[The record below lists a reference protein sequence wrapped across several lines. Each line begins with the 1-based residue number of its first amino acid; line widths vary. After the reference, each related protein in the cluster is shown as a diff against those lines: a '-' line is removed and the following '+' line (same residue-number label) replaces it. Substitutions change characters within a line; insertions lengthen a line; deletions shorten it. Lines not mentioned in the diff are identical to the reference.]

1 MLHLIETLKDTLQ
14 TAVDQGTTR
23 VERIH
28 NLVLDYAKQHAAAA
42 RGADVVDRTSVYD
55 LVRAV
60 NREIGEMATDVFE
73 LIEDADRALAAR
85 APRPTPSASAETASA
100 SQPGQSPTRP

>member
-14 TAVDQGTTR
+14 TAVDQGATR

-28 NLVLDYAKQHAAAA
+28 NLVLDYAKQHAALG
-42 RGADVVDRTSVYD
+42 RGRDDVDRTSVYD

-60 NREIGEMATDVFE
+60 NREIGDMATDVFE
-73 LIEDADRALAAR
+73 LIEDADRALTAR
-85 APRPTPSASAETASA
+85 APRPTEPRADTPPADSGAS
-100 SQPGQSPTRP
+100 PGRS

>member
-1 MLHLIETLKDTLQ
+1 MLHVIETLKDTLQ
-14 TAVDQGTTR
+14 AAVDQGASR

-28 NLVLDYAKQHAAAA
+28 NLVVDYVRQHADLVQG
-42 RGADVVDRTSVYD
+42 REVVDRKSVYD

-73 LIEDADRALAAR
+73 MIEDAEHAIAAR
-85 APRPTPSASAETASA
+85 SPAPPEKPVEET
-100 SQPGQSPTRP
+100 R